1 MTVRV
6 NKPAFNIREKL
17 SEVERPIG
25 VKGNELMRAETAQD
39 ARDLVSAGRKNLIIN
54 GDFRINQRSGTH
66 TLISGYHLDRWKF
79 QKDGLN
85 QYAHSVTS
93 STDAPAGFS
102 KSLRLEVTTTESS
115 ISSIEDLSLTQE
127 IEGQNLQLL
136 GAGTNSAKPF
146 TLSFWVKS
154 TKPGT
159 YCVSVVADPAT
170 NSKIFSTT
178 YTINFA
184 NVWERKIIKI
194 PPCTLTTIPNVSSRG
209 MSVRWITL
217 AGSAYTSASGGVLHE
232 WDDYHSSIFA
242 GGHQTQIDTDGDVWQ
257 ITGVQM
263 EVGKNATE
271 FEHRSYGEE
280 LALCQRYYQSYGLET
295 DRSGAGPFRI
305 VWSSNGAANN
315 ALTGFMFPTP
325 MRTYPT
331 VTSYGSG
338 TAGGNFRVYTGTNNA
353 TISGFVAV
361 VRSDRSMRLNYSLG
375 VGAGDAAGWIDVGD
389 ANFHHAFTLEA
400 EL

>member
-6 NKPAFNIREKL
+6 NKSSFNIREKL
-17 SEVERPIG
+17 SELG
-25 VKGNELMRAETAQD
+25 KKFGLKGSELAAAETAQD

-79 QKDGLN
+79 QKDGLG

-93 STDAPAGFS
+93 STDTPDGFS
-102 KSLRLEVTTTESS
+102 KSLRIEVTTTESS
-115 ISSIEDLSLTQE
+115 ISSTEDLALTQE
-127 IEGQNLQLL
+127 IEGQDLQLL
-136 GAGTNSAKPF
+136 AAGTSSAKPF

-170 NSKIFSTT
+170 NNKIFSTT
-178 YTINFA
+178 YTINVA

-194 PPCTLTTIPNVSSRG
+194 PPCTLTTIPNVSSKG

-217 AGSAYTSASGGVLHE
+217 AGSAYTGATGGNLHE
-232 WDDYHSSIFA
+232 WDDYHSSLFA

-257 ITGVQM
+257 LTGVQL
-263 EVGKNATE
+263 EVGRNATD

-280 LALCQRYYQSYGLET
+280 LALCQRYYAADSTGQADGPLMYFFQYS
-295 DRSGAGPFRI
+295 SGYRMLQIPFP
-305 VWSSNGAANN
+305 V
-315 ALTGFMFPTP
+315 P
-325 MRTYPT
+325 MRSTPNVSITMGTGATTTGLNQNYQRT
-331 VTSYGSG
+331 NMQYKAYVNLAYDNAGSAYIVSY
-338 TAGGNFRVYTGTNNA
+338 
-353 TISGFVAV
+353 
-361 VRSDRSMRLNYSLG
+361 
-375 VGAGDAAGWIDVGD
+375 AAD
-389 ANFHHAFTLEA
+389 A

>member
-6 NKPAFNIREKL
+6 NKQSFNIREKL

-25 VKGNELMRAETAQD
+25 VKGNELMGAKTAQE
-39 ARDLVSAGRKNLIIN
+39 ARDLVSAGRKNMIIN
-54 GDFRINQRSGTH
+54 GDFRVNQRGGTH

-79 QKDGLN
+79 QKDGLGE
-85 QYAHSVTS
+85 YAHSVTS

-115 ISSIEDLSLTQE
+115 ISSTEDLALTQE

-136 GAGTNSAKPF
+136 EAGTNSAKPF

-154 TKPGT
+154 TKKGT
-159 YCVSVVADPAT
+159 YCVSVVADPVT

-178 YTINFA
+178 YAINVA
-184 NVWERKIIKI
+184 NVWERKIIKF

-217 AGSAYTSASGGVLHE
+217 AGSAYTGATGGNLNE
-232 WDDYHSSIFA
+232 RDDYHSSLFA

-257 ITGVQM
+257 LTGVQL
-263 EVGKNATE
+263 EVGRNATD

-280 LALCQRYYQSYGLET
+280 LALCQRYYWQTDGVVYMCGYGNQPATYQLADMT
-295 DRSGAGPFRI
+295 CPTTMRATPSVTISAT
-305 VWSSNGAANN
+305 SNGSSFSAGSNSPQTVHISAN
-315 ALTGFMFPTP
+315 TT
-325 MRTYPT
+325 
-331 VTSYGSG
+331 G
-338 TAGGNFRVYTGTNNA
+338 TAAPRGRIQA
-353 TISGFVAV
+353 T
-361 VRSDRSMRLNYSLG
+361 
-375 VGAGDAAGWIDVGD
+375 
-389 ANFHHAFTLEA
+389 A

>member
-6 NKPAFNIREKL
+6 NKSSFNIREKL
-17 SEVERPIG
+17 SELG
-25 VKGNELMRAETAQD
+25 KKFGLKGSELAAAETAQD

-79 QKDGLN
+79 QKDGLG

-93 STDAPAGFS
+93 STDTPDGFS
-102 KSLRLEVTTTESS
+102 KSLRIEVTTTESS
-115 ISSIEDLSLTQE
+115 ISSTEDLALTQE
-127 IEGQNLQLL
+127 IEGQDLQLL
-136 GAGTNSAKPF
+136 AAGTSSAKPF

-159 YCVSVVADPAT
+159 YCVSIVADPAT
-170 NSKIFSTT
+170 NNKIFSTT
-178 YTINFA
+178 YTINVA

-194 PPCTLTTIPNVSSRG
+194 PPCTLTTIPNVSSKG

-217 AGSAYTSASGGVLHE
+217 AGSAYTGATGGNLHE
-232 WDDYHSSIFA
+232 WDDYHSSLFA

-257 ITGVQM
+257 LTGVQL
-263 EVGKNATE
+263 EVGRNATD

-280 LALCQRYYQSYGLET
+280 LALCQRYYAADSTGQADGPLMYFFQYS
-295 DRSGAGPFRI
+295 SGYRMLQIPFP
-305 VWSSNGAANN
+305 V
-315 ALTGFMFPTP
+315 P
-325 MRTYPT
+325 MRSTPNVSITMGTGATTTGLNQNYQRT
-331 VTSYGSG
+331 NMQYKAYVNLAYDNAGSAYIVSY
-338 TAGGNFRVYTGTNNA
+338 
-353 TISGFVAV
+353 
-361 VRSDRSMRLNYSLG
+361 
-375 VGAGDAAGWIDVGD
+375 AAD
-389 ANFHHAFTLEA
+389 A

>member
-6 NKPAFNIREKL
+6 NKQPFNIREKL

-66 TLISGYHLDRWKF
+66 TLTSGYHLDRWKF

-93 STDAPAGFS
+93 STDAPAGFN
-102 KSLRLEVTTTESS
+102 KSLRLEVTTTETS
-115 ISSIEDLSLTQE
+115 ISSVEDLSLTQE

-136 GAGTNSAKPF
+136 GAGTSSAKPF

-154 TKPGT
+154 TKPGI
-159 YCVSVVADPAT
+159 YCVSVVADPVT
-170 NSKIFSTT
+170 NNKIFSTT

-217 AGSAYTSASGGVLHE
+217 AGSAYTTASGGVLHE
-232 WDDYHSSIFA
+232 WDDYHSSLFA

-257 ITGVQM
+257 ITGIQL
-263 EVGKNATE
+263 EVGRNATD

-280 LALCQRYYQSYGLET
+280 LALCQRYFYINGGEEHDIISQAFSPHTTEIAIAWPHPTEMRAVPTVTISSTNNNNT
-295 DRSGAGPFRI
+295 DFYFRTI
-305 VWSSNGAANN
+305 NN
-315 ALTGFMFPTP
+315 TGFALTGNGRNLTQMTK
-325 MRTYPT
+325 
-331 VTSYGSG
+331 
-338 TAGGNFRVYTGTNNA
+338 
-353 TISGFVAV
+353 
-361 VRSDRSMRLNYSLG
+361 
-375 VGAGDAAGWIDVGD
+375 
-389 ANFHHAFTLEA
+389 HHASIWFNGMSGVPAVPGQVRVQNDRTAFIHLDA